1 MKPWVFYI
9 DAINLLKN
17 DILLEI
23 YSCKEYK
30 AIWKDIE
37 LIFAHLDEGR
47 EFYCIFDNGNIVLA
61 RIIARENRNYS
72 SNVLK
77 SPQQNWN
84 RVLPPWK
91 ESYISLGHLH
101 TTNTSTKIELVYR
114 NFMEL
119 KTYRITIV
127 QCTLEGSIVLL
138 KMYFA
143 YLERIM
149 AF

>member
-1 MKPWVFYI
+1 MIYYWKSIHGKSIKQFERTLNWFLHTWMKDGNFIAYLIMVILSWH
-9 DAINLLKN
+9 ALLLVKR
-17 DILLEI
+17 
-23 YSCKEYK
+23 KK
-30 AIWKDIE
+30 
-37 LIFAHLDEGR
+37 
-47 EFYCIFDNGNIVLA
+47 
-61 RIIARENRNYS
+61 NYS
-72 SNVLK
+72 WNVLK

-84 RVLPPWK
+84 GVLPH
-91 ESYISLGHLH
+91 EDSYISLGHLH

>member
-1 MKPWVFYI
+1 MIYYGKSIHAKSIKQFERTLNWFLHTWMKDGNFIAYLIMVILSWHALLLVKRKKL
-9 DAINLLKN
+9 LLKCVK
-17 DILLEI
+17 IPSTKLKWSF
-23 YSCKEYK
+23 YP
-30 AIWKDIE
+30 
-37 LIFAHLDEGR
+37 R
-47 EFYCIFDNGNIVLA
+47 E
-61 RIIARENRNYS
+61 E
-72 SNVLK
+72 
-77 SPQQNWN
+77 P
-84 RVLPPWK
+84 
-91 ESYISLGHLH
+91 YISLGHLH

>member
-1 MKPWVFYI
+1 MIYYWKSIHAKSIKQFERTLNWFLHTWMKDGNFIAYLIMVILSWH
-9 DAINLLKN
+9 ALLLVKR
-17 DILLEI
+17 
-23 YSCKEYK
+23 KK
-30 AIWKDIE
+30 
-37 LIFAHLDEGR
+37 
-47 EFYCIFDNGNIVLA
+47 
-61 RIIARENRNYS
+61 NYS

-84 RVLPPWK
+84 GVLSPWR
-91 ESYISLGHLH
+91 IIHLARPF
-101 TTNTSTKIELVYR
+101 TYTNTSTKIELVYR